1 MKFFFWLLTVIVAIL
16 AGIYFS
22 GLNPDPIKL
31 RLSRNYTTEI
41 IPIHLLLVCIGAGAI
56 AVLMLLGV
64 REVRGIILNWR
75 STRRRKREEKVH
87 GYYVDGALA
96 SLSRRTGEAISLLQ
110 KVLALEPNHTRALM
124 SLGNIFRREKHYTE
138 AIRLHR
144 KARQLEEGNL
154 EVLLTLARDLEE
166 AKRFEEALQTLEEV
180 LRVDGTNPTALYRI
194 RDIHMRTEKWAA
206 AHAVQEKLL
215 KAGLPDRELRMEIQR
230 MAGLKYEIGREY
242 MERGEREHARRYFKD
257 AIKLEKTFLPAR
269 VGFGETLIGEG
280 KLREAAEMWE
290 KSYLKTGNSIFL
302 YRLEN
307 LYLEIGEPG
316 EMIRIYQQALTRQSH
331 DAQLKMALGKLYYR
345 LEMVDDAFELLSTL
359 DSVHDPTGDVSKIM
373 ASLYI
378 RKGNTEAAL
387 MEVLGDSR
395 PGLPLLNGIHWRSWL
410 RGRPE
415 TIHRQRAPICLRPLR
430 TRVCPHPSKSSS
442 GSITLGSGSAQ
453 RGFSNAFQDPDQ
465 TGCAHHS

>member
-1 MKFFFWLLTVIVAIL
+1 
-16 AGIYFS
+16 
-22 GLNPDPIKL
+22 
-31 RLSRNYTTEI
+31 
-41 IPIHLLLVCIGAGAI
+41 
-56 AVLMLLGV
+56 
-64 REVRGIILNWR
+64 
-75 STRRRKREEKVH
+75 
-87 GYYVDGALA
+87 
-96 SLSRRTGEAISLLQ
+96 
-110 KVLALEPNHTRALM
+110 
-124 SLGNIFRREKHYTE
+124 
-138 AIRLHR
+138 
-144 KARQLEEGNL
+144 
-154 EVLLTLARDLEE
+154 
-166 AKRFEEALQTLEEV
+166 
-180 LRVDGTNPTALYRI
+180 
-194 RDIHMRTEKWAA
+194 
-206 AHAVQEKLL
+206 
-215 KAGLPDRELRMEIQR
+215 

-242 MERGEREHARRYFKD
+242 MEHGEREHARRYFKD

-395 PGLPLLNGIHWRSWL
+395 PGLPLLNCAACDYHTREWS
-410 RGRPE
+410 GRCPACGRWN
-415 TIHRQRAPICLRPLR
+415 TLAVMAPRAAGDHSPTKGSDLSP
-430 TRVCPHPSKSSS
+430 TSSYP
-442 GSITLGSGSAQ
+442 GVPAPFEIV
-453 RGFSNAFQDPDQ
+453 
-465 TGCAHHS
+465 